1 LKDPWKA
8 LPWVASISLHAT
20 AFFFL
25 AGFLT
30 NVQPPPKQES
40 RIDLALSFS
49 EGSLPGASAATR
61 HAIGGAA
68 LRPRAAGGVPPGVR
82 AAPLRGVSHGERQR
96 LSVTREA
103 AVEPGART
111 EPADGWEES
120 WSTDEPKPGVKAT
133 LEESGSQ
140 ITWGM
145 VSRKLL
151 RKRDPKFPPVLS
163 ALGQEVECEAR
174 FTVAPSG
181 GVISVEIM
189 RSSGYT
195 EIDAGVEAALRDY
208 LFSRADGSTETVGTV
223 RFHYR
228 LEKTD

>member
-1 LKDPWKA
+1 LRDPWKA

-25 AGFLT
+25 AGLLM
-30 NVQPPPKQES
+30 NVQAPRNQDN
-40 RIDLALSFS
+40 RIELALSLS
-49 EGSLPGASAATR
+49 ESGHQGEEAAAS
-61 HAIGGAA
+61 HAVSGAA
-68 LRPRAAGGVPPGVR
+68 LRPRAARGVPPVVR
-82 AAPLRGVSHGERQR
+82 GTPLRGVTRGERQR
-96 LSVTREA
+96 PSATGG
-103 AVEPGART
+103 GARQGGAQA
-111 EPADGWEES
+111 EQADGWEES
-120 WSTDEPKPGVKAT
+120 WATDEPNSGMQAT
-133 LEESGSQ
+133 LDESGSK
-140 ITWGM
+140 ITWGKAT
-145 VSRKLL
+145 RKLI

-181 GVISVEIM
+181 GVIRVEIT

-208 LFSRADGSTETVGTV
+208 LFSRADGSTETDGTV
-223 RFHYR
+223 RFRYR